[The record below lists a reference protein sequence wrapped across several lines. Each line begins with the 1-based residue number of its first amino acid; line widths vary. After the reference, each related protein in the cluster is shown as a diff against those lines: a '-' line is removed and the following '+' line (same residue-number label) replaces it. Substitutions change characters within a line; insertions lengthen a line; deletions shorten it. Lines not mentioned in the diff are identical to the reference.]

1 MKRIVFFGDSLTA
14 GYGLSR
20 AHEQS
25 FPALLQLKINQHKLN
40 YQTINAGISGDTSA
54 SGLARLAQILH
65 QPIDIFVLELGANDM
80 IRGLNPKTTQKNLQQ
95 IIDQVTATHPN
106 AKLLLLGMQL
116 PQWVPGKRAQEFRSV
131 YQTLAQENQMTF
143 IPFFLDGVAGIKHL
157 NMHDGIHPL
166 AEGYEIIA
174 EKVWPVLKTIL
185 SSSPQ
190 NN

>member
-116 PQWVPGKRAQEFRSV
+116 PQWVPGKRPQEFRSV

>member
-25 FPALLQLKINQHKLN
+25 FPALLQQKINQEQLP

-54 SGLARLAQILH
+54 SGLARLLQNLH

-80 IRGLNPKTTQKNLQQ
+80 IRGLNPQTTQANLQQ
-95 IIDQVTATHPN
+95 IVNQVSAKHPE

-116 PQWVPGKRAQEFRSV
+116 PDWVPGQLAQEFRSV

-166 AEGYEIIA
+166 AEGYEVIA
-174 EKVWPVLKTIL
+174 KKVWPVLKIIL